1 MHCRTINSERQ
12 WTGQCTQHGRCSRWF
27 LSGVGIS
34 MRGNNCK
41 TRTCTQGKIEC
52 SHGQHGSATFI
63 HVEKDDH
70 VYLMEETVV
79 IVTLL
84 ESVTDQELDKRVE
97 TKMRGKDSSIGGMTL
112 SKTSCIQKFGAVSK
126 WDVNQQELIPVG
138 LQ

>member
-1 MHCRTINSERQ
+1 MLSSNTTAKIVGVSLSLKSRHVISSWSMHCRTINSERQ

-41 TRTCTQGKIEC
+41 TRTCSQGKNEC

-70 VYLMEETVV
+70 VHLMEETFV

-97 TKMRGKDSSIGGMTL
+97 PKMRDKDSSI
-112 SKTSCIQKFGAVSK
+112 
-126 WDVNQQELIPVG
+126 
-138 LQ
+138 